1 MEDRRLLLIRR
12 ARSSRQ
18 AVKAKQP
25 WQLIASS
32 SCQVPLGNRLKL
44 QSDYFFCFLM
54 LVSGCWTY
62 LSTRQHF
69 REMSHV
75 SEIKVSCES
84 KFVFCFF
91 FPFPGTGWK
100 TRPQRTERPDGRRS
114 RCSPARHASS
124 ASMIHSVQISLPLS
138 DFSGRN
144 FQLYKL
150 TVQRQQIHLLFMFS
164 FCWVSVQ

>member
-84 KFVFCFF
+84 KLVFCFF
-91 FPFPGTGWK
+91 FLSQGLGGKPGPRG
-100 TRPQRTERPDGRRS
+100 QRGPTVGD
-114 RCSPARHASS
+114 PAAHRLGMH
-124 ASMIHSVQISLPLS
+124 PP
-138 DFSGRN
+138 
-144 FQLYKL
+144 
-150 TVQRQQIHLLFMFS
+150 RQ
-164 FCWVSVQ
+164 